1 MAPTFSITG
10 TTDDLML
17 EVYDASQAPAAA
29 APATGEA
36 GQDDLMQ
43 VQVLL
48 SPDGRLTGVQPVD
61 WNRG

>member
-1 MAPTFSITG
+1 MAPTFSTTG
-10 TTDDLML
+10 TTSDLMVQ
-17 EVYDASQAPAAA
+17 VYDVSRAPAVA
-29 APATGEA
+29 APATGQT